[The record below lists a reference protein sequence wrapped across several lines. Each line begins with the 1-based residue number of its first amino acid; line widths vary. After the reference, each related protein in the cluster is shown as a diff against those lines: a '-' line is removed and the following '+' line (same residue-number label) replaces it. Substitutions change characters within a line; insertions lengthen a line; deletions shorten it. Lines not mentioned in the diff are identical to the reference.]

1 MKHVCLLTGP
11 PRSGKTTLIKEAVAG
26 FRGRAGGFYTEEI
39 REQGER
45 TGFRL
50 VTLDGREAVLSHV
63 RLQSPY
69 RVGKYG
75 VDVTALEEVGVTAL
89 LDAGQHSD
97 LVVIDEIGKMEM
109 FSLKFRE
116 AVIQVISGDR
126 KALGTVLLHHHAWSD
141 VVKTRPEVSLVMLN
155 RDNHDLVLAEIR
167 RWLEETA

>member
-11 PRSGKTTLIKEAVAG
+11 PRSGKTTLIKEAVGG

-50 VTLDGREAVLSHV
+50 VTFDGKKAVLSHV
-63 RLQSPY
+63 KLQSPY
-69 RVGKYG
+69 RVGRYG

-116 AVIQVISGDR
+116 AVMQIISGDR
-126 KALGTVLLHHHAWSD
+126 KVLGTILLHHHAWSD
-141 VVKTRPEVSLVMLN
+141 VVKARPEVSLVMLN
-155 RDNHDLVLAEIR
+155 RDNHDRVLTEIR